1 MTAVSIILGV
11 LMVLCGFSCMFT
23 PLATFLSTGIFLC
36 SLLLVYGIF
45 GIVRFFRKEAGVP
58 EFVVS
63 ILAVIFG
70 VICVIHPGETLT
82 FDKLVLTL
90 IAVWLIVEGIVSV
103 LVAFGLRGDREGWFW
118 GVIVGVLGILAGIY
132 SFAHPILTAVT
143 EGVLIGIY
151 FVQAGFD
158 MIVLGC
164 GLNAARKEIE
174 AAANQ
179 EDDWS

>member
-58 EFVVS
+58 ELVVS

-70 VICVIHPGETLT
+70 VICVIHPGETLI
-82 FDKLVLTL
+82 FDKLVLF
-90 IAVWLIVEGIVSV
+90 S
-103 LVAFGLRGDREGWFW
+103 AFWPASIPLR
-118 GVIVGVLGILAGIY
+118 IP
-132 SFAHPILTAVT
+132 S
-143 EGVLIGIY
+143 
-151 FVQAGFD
+151 
-158 MIVLGC
+158 
-164 GLNAARKEIE
+164 
-174 AAANQ
+174 
-179 EDDWS
+179 